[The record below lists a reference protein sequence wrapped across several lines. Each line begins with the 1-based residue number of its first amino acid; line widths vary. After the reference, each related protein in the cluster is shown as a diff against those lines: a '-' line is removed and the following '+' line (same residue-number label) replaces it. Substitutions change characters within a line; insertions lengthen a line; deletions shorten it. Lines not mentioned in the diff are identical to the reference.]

1 MKSRLVRSALLIVP
15 AMLFAACGGGGG
27 GGGGG
32 TPPPATNTTVS
43 QVVVTDSNA
52 QALAAEVLETSTNI
66 DAAQVGTG
74 IVTGVQVDAGGG
86 APNAIVLA
94 TVARDLLS
102 KSTGPAMAT
111 GATVTRNC
119 QFGGTLTVTD
129 TSASSTV
136 AQTGDQFSV
145 SASNCLDPLGNTG
158 TQTLLNGSM
167 TLTVVSGS
175 FDSSSNVF
183 PKNVN
188 LRLVASNFAVT
199 QGGVKSTSN
208 GDLSIGIAES
218 SASNSTLSLSATALS
233 NTVEKSGAAAHA
245 ITLKNYNH
253 TVAVTST
260 QATVSISAT
269 VESNNSRIS
278 SGTFSY
284 GLSTVSPVVITST
297 GYVSGSLKVTANNS
311 GLLLAV
317 GTPNNFTLQVDT
329 NGDGNFESSTSVTRA
344 QLEALI

>member
-1 MKSRLVRSALLIVP
+1 MKSRLVRSALLILP
-15 AMLFAACGGGGG
+15 AMLLAACGGG

-32 TPPPATNTTVS
+32 TPPPATNSTAS
-43 QVVVTDSNA
+43 QVVITSSNS
-52 QALAAEVLETSTNI
+52 QAVAAEVLETSTNI

-74 IVTGVQVDAGGG
+74 IVTGVQVDAGGGG

-208 GDLSIGIAES
+208 GDLSIGISES
-218 SASNSTLSLSATALS
+218 SASNSTLSLSSTSLS
-233 NTVEKSGAAAHA
+233 NTVEKSGAAAHT

-253 TVAVTST
+253 TVAVTNT

-269 VESNNSRIS
+269 VESNNARIS

-284 GLSTVSPVVITST
+284 TLSTVAPIVITSS
-297 GYVSGSLKVTANNS
+297 GYVGGSLKVTANNS

-329 NGDGNFESSTSVTRA
+329 NGDGAFESSTSVTRA